1 MARILYGVMGDA
13 LGHVSRS
20 LAVAQAMPDHEFL
33 FVGGGRAQLLREEGH
48 HLEEVPIG
56 GTYYRGSRVDFSR
69 TVVNFAKVFLG
80 KKRTIQRV
88 GDIIKS
94 FDPDLI
100 LTDYELFTPLAAR
113 KVGRPSVSLDHQ
125 HILSLCDWPPPRGN
139 SLNRFFTCFSVRYLY
154 SASDRFLISSFFH
167 AEPKDP
173 TRIEVLPPV
182 VRSSISNYQASEG
195 EHVLVYVKANILAR
209 LIPLLET
216 RKGRFIIYGMGDRP
230 AKANLVFKRN
240 STEGFLE
247 DMAACKYVITTAG
260 HNIISEALCFRKP
273 ILCFPISFAYEQLVN
288 AHFLARLG
296 YGEFYEKPSI
306 NGSVLDG
313 FESRLIKFRARI
325 GREDFFGN
333 QKVAA
338 RVEELVREGG

>member
-33 FVGGGRAQLLREEGH
+33 FVGGGRAQLLKDEGYQ
-48 HLEEVPIG
+48 LEEVPIG
-56 GTYYRGSRVDFSR
+56 ETYYRGSRVDLSR
-69 TVVNFAKVFLG
+69 TIVNFAKVFLG
-80 KKRTIQRV
+80 KKETIRRV

-113 KVGRPSVSLDHQ
+113 NLGRPSVSLDHQ
-125 HILSLCDWPPPRGN
+125 HILTHCDYTPPTGN
-139 SLNRFFTCFSVRYLY
+139 RLNRLFTCFSVRYLY

-173 TRIEVLPPV
+173 ARIEVLPPV
-182 VRSSISNYQASEG
+182 VRSSIRNYKASEG
-195 EHVLVYVKANILAR
+195 EHVLVYVKSNILAR
-209 LIPLLET
+209 LLPLLET
-216 RKGRFIIYGMGDRP
+216 RKTRFIVYGMGERP
-230 AKANLVFKRN
+230 AKANMLFKRN

-260 HNIISEALCFRKP
+260 HNIISEALCFGKP

-306 NGSVLDG
+306 NEGVLDG
-313 FESRLIKFRARI
+313 FESRLVQYQGRI
-325 GREDFFGN
+325 RGEDFFGN
-333 QKVAA
+333 HKVAA
-338 RVEELVREGG
+338 RVERLIGEAH